1 MYSKTIVD
9 IEERRRQLRDRF
21 IERDRAMDT
30 IKMVRRG
37 DIDRL
42 FPDLFSD
49 DIPKSVVAN
58 LVDVA
63 ARDLAE
69 VMAPLPNLAC
79 ASGNMR
85 TDAER
90 ARSAKKNK
98 IGAHYWRRSKL
109 ETQMF
114 DFADSYNSYGFA
126 VFVVEPDMKTCCPTI
141 RVENPIGLYYGRDRW
156 GEVTEAVKEWTAT
169 AGELADLFPEHRATI
184 LSMGQGKKQRE
195 GSSHLTLVRY
205 IDCERMCVYLPE
217 CNNVVLAQ
225 ARNPISR
232 VPVVV
237 VERFDLGKVPRGQFD
252 DVVWVQ
258 LARSLMAL
266 YQLQAADKSINAPIA
281 MPDDVSEVNIGPDAV
296 LRTQNPSAIQ
306 RVRLDVPR
314 DSWMLADQLDRE
326 SKVGARYPDARTGG
340 VKGSII
346 TGRGVEAM
354 LGTFDTQIKTAQ
366 VLFTQALEDAT
377 SRCFE
382 MDAALWPNI
391 RKTINGTLSGKS
403 FEISYVPARDIGDN
417 TSCDVTYGFA
427 AGMTPSQAIV
437 TLLQLR
443 GDKLIQRDTFR
454 RSLPFDV
461 DPEEEQRGLDVEELE
476 EGLKQGFMALMQGLG
491 PMMAQGGDV
500 LPILQAASS
509 AIADRTKGKP
519 LHEAIQ
525 TALTPPEPDPAD
537 APPPDPMAPGGP
549 GPEGGMPPEGGAPGG
564 LPPGIRPNG
573 LSQGVAYGQAGQAP
587 GGMPSIL
594 SLISEMRGGGAP
606 NMQAGVMRK
615 IPTGV

>member
-1 MYSKTIVD
+1 MMSNTIVE
-9 IEERRRQLRDRF
+9 IEERRRQIRDRF
-21 IERDRAMDT
+21 LDRDQAMDM
-30 IKMVRRG
+30 IQLVRHG

-79 ASGNMR
+79 SSGNMK
-85 TDAER
+85 TDADR
-90 ARSAKKNK
+90 ARSARKNK
-98 IGAHYWRRSKL
+98 IGSYYWRKSRL

-114 DFADSYNSYGFA
+114 EFADSYNSYGFA
-126 VFVVEPDMKTCCPTI
+126 VFVVEPDVPMQMPKI
-141 RVENPIGLYYGRDRW
+141 RVENPMGCYYGRNRW
-156 GEVTEAVKEWTAT
+156 GEVTEFVKEWQAT
-169 AGELADLFPEHRATI
+169 AGELADTFPEFRGQI
-184 LSMGQGKKQRE
+184 LSLGSGKKMRE
-195 GSSHLTLVRY
+195 GSSWLTLVRY
-205 IDCERMCVYLPE
+205 MDKDKTVIYLPE
-217 CNNVVLAQ
+217 CNNVMLAM

-232 VPVVV
+232 IPVHV
-237 VERFDLGKVPRGQFD
+237 VERFDLGNVPRGQFD
-252 DVVWVQ
+252 DVIWVQ

-281 MPDDVSEVNIGPDAV
+281 MPDDVTEVNIGPDAV
-296 LRTQNPSAIQ
+296 VRTANPAAVQ

-314 DSWMLADQLDRE
+314 DSWMLSDQLDRE

-366 VLFTQALEDAT
+366 VLFAQALEEVT

-382 MDAALWPNI
+382 MDTALWPNL
-391 RKTINGTLSGKS
+391 RKTISGTMSGKS
-403 FEISYVPARDIGDN
+403 FELTYVPNRDIGPN
-417 TSCDVTYGFA
+417 TSCAVTYGFA

-461 DPEEEQRGLDVEELE
+461 DPDEEQRGLDVEELE

-500 LPILQAASS
+500 QTILMAAAK
-509 AIADRTKGKP
+509 AIEDRTKGKP
-519 LHEAIQ
+519 LHIAIQ
-525 TALTPPEPDPAD
+525 EALKPPPPPAAD
-537 APPPDPMAPGGP
+537 APMAGPQADGQGPPQAEGDQGQPPPGMQDNGLMRGVAPGQ
-549 GPEGGMPPEGGAPGG
+549 AG
-564 LPPGIRPNG
+564 LPPGGMPAVMSLIAEMKGRTGSTPN
-573 LSQGVAYGQAGQAP
+573 LQAG
-587 GGMPSIL
+587 I
-594 SLISEMRGGGAP
+594 
-606 NMQAGVMRK
+606 MRK
-615 IPTGV
+615 VPIGVG